1 MKPSLNGVIFGT
13 GLSFEEQVRLASD
26 VGFAGI
32 DTGIEAIAHLI
43 DQRGLTGA
51 REFFDACAVQPA
63 VWGFNVDWR
72 GSNDSYRESLD
83 GLTRWAEVAREIGC
97 PRCCT
102 WLPPSVDDAA
112 ALRKLAVKRFRESA
126 EILAAQGCRLG
137 LEWVGPKTSRQS
149 GQEFIYRMDQ
159 LLEMIDEIGRPNV
172 GLLVDSFHWFTAG
185 HTVEELVRVPKERVV
200 HVHINDAPDR
210 PRDEQIDMERLL
222 PGEGVIDLAGFL
234 GALRQI
240 GYEDYM
246 GVETFSAELKALTPS
261 RRPGEPKPLWIACSE
276 PTGSTGRGRELA
288 ERGGPVA
295 RPPRRS
301 GMTPGSAE
309 RSSCTPRNDSIPYTA
324 PVRGR
329 LPPRRRGQSPRK
341 RARR

>member
-1 MKPSLNGVIFGT
+1 VKPSLNGVIFGT

-159 LLEMIDEIGRPNV
+159 LL
-172 GLLVDSFHWFTAG
+172 
-185 HTVEELVRVPKERVV
+185 
-200 HVHINDAPDR
+200 
-210 PRDEQIDMERLL
+210 
-222 PGEGVIDLAGFL
+222 
-234 GALRQI
+234 
-240 GYEDYM
+240 
-246 GVETFSAELKALTPS
+246 
-261 RRPGEPKPLWIACSE
+261 
-276 PTGSTGRGRELA
+276 
-288 ERGGPVA
+288 
-295 RPPRRS
+295 
-301 GMTPGSAE
+301 
-309 RSSCTPRNDSIPYTA
+309 
-324 PVRGR
+324 
-329 LPPRRRGQSPRK
+329 
-341 RARR
+341 